1 MQLAWKTIEAN
12 NDILIDKSAG
22 EVLGSEDYTRKF
34 IIFVD
39 YKITCCMVAGALC
52 FKWHWQYLQVFIK
65 DLLCPVFFLV
75 KAICCIFFDFFI
87 LAYNIFPSFEVF
99 YEIQQANHFLS

>member
-34 IIFVD
+34 IIFTLHAVWWRAL
-39 YKITCCMVAGALC
+39 YALNGIGSTCK
-52 FKWHWQYLQVFIK
+52 F
-65 DLLCPVFFLV
+65 
-75 KAICCIFFDFFI
+75 
-87 LAYNIFPSFEVF
+87 S
-99 YEIQQANHFLS
+99 